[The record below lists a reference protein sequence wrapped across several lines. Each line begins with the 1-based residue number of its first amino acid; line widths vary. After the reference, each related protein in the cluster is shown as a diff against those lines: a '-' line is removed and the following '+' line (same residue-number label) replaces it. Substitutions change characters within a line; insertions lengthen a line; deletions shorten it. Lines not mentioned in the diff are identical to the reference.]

1 MPNEP
6 RSFQTNT
13 PEANR
18 TAQQGQG
25 VGERELDA
33 MQDPR
38 RPDGDLD
45 AAAEGL
51 PEEEDF
57 ADRSRPGGRNEADW
71 AHGPKTRAR
80 SKEII
85 NGRLT

>member
-6 RSFQTNT
+6 RSFQTDT
-13 PEANR
+13 PKANR
-18 TAQQGQG
+18 AAQAGDG

-33 MQDPR
+33 MQDPGR
-38 RPDGDLD
+38 ADDDL
-45 AAAEGL
+45 AAADI

-57 ADRSRPGGRNEADW
+57 ADRSRPGERNEADW

>member
-6 RSFQTNT
+6 RSFQTDT
-13 PEANR
+13 PKANR
-18 TAQQGQG
+18 AAQEGDG
-25 VGERELDA
+25 VGERELEA
-33 MQDPR
+33 MQDPGG
-38 RPDGDLD
+38 GDLD
-45 AAAEGL
+45 AAADI

-57 ADRSRPGGRNEADW
+57 ADRSRPGDRNEADW

>member
-1 MPNEP
+1 MPHEP
-6 RSFQTNT
+6 RGFQTDT
-13 PEANR
+13 PKANR
-18 TAQQGQG
+18 AARQGQG
-25 VGERELDA
+25 GGERELDA
-33 MQDPR
+33 TQDLS

-45 AAAEGL
+45 AAADI

-57 ADRSRPGGRNEADW
+57 TDRSRPGDRNEADW

>member
-6 RSFQTNT
+6 RSFQTDT
-13 PEANR
+13 TRPDQAAPEGDGGA
-18 TAQQGQG
+18 G
-25 VGERELDA
+25 RELDA
-33 MQDPR
+33 MQDPG
-38 RPDGDLD
+38 RPDGDLGVGAD
-45 AAAEGL
+45 I

-57 ADRSRPGGRNEADW
+57 ADRSRPGDRNEADW
-71 AHGPKTRAR
+71 AHGPKTHAR

>member
-1 MPNEP
+1 MPNAP
-6 RSFQTNT
+6 RSFQTDT
-13 PEANR
+13 PKANHAAR
-18 TAQQGQG
+18 EGDG
-25 VGERELDA
+25 IGELEA
-33 MQDPR
+33 MQDP
-38 RPDGDLD
+38 GGAAD
-45 AAAEGL
+45 AADI

-57 ADRSRPGGRNEADW
+57 ADRSRPGDRNEADW